1 MGSFSIWHLLIL
13 LLVVVLIFGTAILP
27 RAMGDLALG
36 IKSFK
41 KGMAEKPEEPQAASA
56 SRTIEGQ
63 VAVEPSTAKD
73 KATQS

>member
-13 LLVVVLIFGTAILP
+13 LLVVVLIFGTAKLP

-41 KGMAEKPEEPQAASA
+41 KGMAEKPEETPAAGA
-56 SRTIEGQ
+56 NRTIEGQ
-63 VAVEPSTAKD
+63 VSVEPSAAKD

>member
-13 LLVVVLIFGTAILP
+13 LLVVVLIFGTAKLP
-27 RAMGDLALG
+27 RAMGDLAMG

-41 KGMAEKPEEPQAASA
+41 KGMAEKPEEAQTTAPG
-56 SRTIEGQ
+56 RTIEGN
-63 VAVEPSTAKD
+63 VGVEHSATKD